1 MRFRTWDLGGHQQVR
16 NLWSDHYFKAD
27 AVVFVVDTN
36 DRERFEE
43 AQKVSSFR
51 EWALLLC
58 LSWALLRTL
67 RSKRLPC

>member
-51 EWALLLC
+51 EWALSC
-58 LSWALLRTL
+58 LPWALLRSHRTE
-67 RSKRLPC
+67 RLPG